1 MESNSLIGNAN
12 LLPWLVPLGPLLAF
26 FIITLLTN
34 RAKMVPGTSPEYADH
49 NHPSYFGMNVGVAS
63 QASRIVTIIVGL
75 SGIIAAWLIAWTV
88 VGVATGNPHLGEEVY
103 GSSFDWLA
111 TGTTALKMGV
121 LVDPLNTIMLFMVP
135 LACVCIFIYS
145 IGYAASDP
153 RQSRFFALI
162 SLFAGAML
170 TLVVADNL
178 LLLFVGWEIM

>member
-1 MESNSLIGNAN
+1 MDPNVSFFSNPN
-12 LLPWLVPLGPLLAF
+12 LLPWLVPVGPLLSF

-49 NHPSYFGMNVGVAS
+49 NHPSYFGLNVGVAS
-63 QASRIVTIIVGL
+63 RTSRIATIIVGL
-75 SGIIAAWLIAWTV
+75 GSILIAWLIALSV
-88 VGVATGNPHLGEEVY
+88 VGSAFAVHNLGEEVL
-103 GSSFDWLA
+103 GSNIDWMSL
-111 TGTTALKMGV
+111 GTTTFKLGV
-121 LVDPLNTIMLFMVP
+121 MVDPLTTIMLIMVP

-145 IGYAASDP
+145 IGYAASDA

-178 LLLFVGWEIM
+178 LLL